1 MYRVIHQIEIYL
13 VDSAMQPFNDQQV
26 CTFYTQKGVTTS
38 GMAKY
43 VKDFGVIDQVDH
55 AFIEWIGRA

>member
-13 VDSAMQPFNDQQV
+13 VDSAMQPFNNQQV
-26 CTFYTQKGVTTS
+26 CTFYTQKGATTS

-43 VKDFGVIDQVDH
+43 VKDFVSLIKLIMH
-55 AFIEWIGRA
+55 L

>member
-26 CTFYTQKGVTTS
+26 YILHPKGCNYLWHGKVCQR
-38 GMAKY
+38 
-43 VKDFGVIDQVDH
+43 FCVIDQVDH